1 MASPIQPKEAPGNRR
16 LGAAFIIYTVMLI
29 KQIVIWFLYYRSLG
43 YSDVTLG
50 ISQAVTLVLGIL
62 FVIMF
67 GLNFY
72 RIGAGGRA
80 LIEGVAAIVAVYI
93 VFFLVV
99 VVARTAGGSA
109 PLFRAEYSLWA
120 FASNWILTGVAEE
133 LLFAGL
139 IFSLLCLY
147 PKEHQTLGREWTT
160 VLAVAALF
168 ALWHTP
174 GYIAIGLGADT
185 LSWGIFG
192 SLGLNL
198 ISWLFF
204 GVIYLVSGNLWLTA
218 FIHGSTDYAVLP
230 AIVDRP
236 ALGVVFMLLGVVA
249 ALLLRRLVGHPAAR
263 ADSGVTTKQAARPV

>member
-1 MASPIQPKEAPGNRR
+1 MASPIQPDEAPGKRR
-16 LGAAFIIYTVMLI
+16 LGAAFIIYAVLLI

-43 YSDVTLG
+43 YSDVTLA
-50 ISQAVTLVLGIL
+50 ISQTVTLVLGIL
-62 FVIMF
+62 FVFMF
-67 GLNFY
+67 GLNFI

-80 LIEGVAAIVAVYI
+80 LLEGIASIIGVYL
-93 VFFLVV
+93 VFLLVV
-99 VVARTAGGSA
+99 VVTRAAGISV

-120 FASNWILTGVAEE
+120 FASNWLLTGLAEE

-147 PKEHQTLGREWTT
+147 RKEHQTVGREWTT

-168 ALWHTP
+168 SLWHAP
-174 GYIAIGLGADT
+174 GYIAIGIGADT

-198 ISWLFF
+198 LSWLFF
-204 GVIYLVSGNLWLTA
+204 GVIYLISGNLWLTA

-236 ALGVVFMLLGVVA
+236 ALGVVFMLLGVA
-249 ALLLRRLVGHPAAR
+249 AAWLLRRVAGHPAAR
-263 ADSGVTTKQAARPV
+263 AESGVTTSSPARPV